1 MATIEA
7 RKSRSGISY
16 RAKVRVKGH
25 PLISESFRLKS
36 KAKRWATKI
45 EAEIHSGKY
54 FPETHYTLA
63 DAVDRYTNNHLCQLK
78 DGVKRSK
85 HLAWWNDQI
94 GHLRLAEIR
103 PDTISKCRSILL
115 AQPSTYGRH
124 QGRHRSDATVN
135 RYIASL
141 SAMFTFAVNEWE
153 WVEKNPCSKLKKLRE
168 GSGRTRFLTQ
178 DELSSLLTS
187 CKTQVDHPELEVI
200 VLIAVTTGMRRG
212 EILGLRQSDIDRER
226 GRILIRE
233 SKNGDSRSVP
243 LVSQVLPYLN
253 ALGVVTSIRRDALL
267 FQHPG
272 TDLEKPLVI
281 DRVWQRARTAAG
293 LTDFRFHDL
302 RHTAASYLAMEGAGL
317 REIGDILGHKTL
329 AMVKRYS
336 HLTEDHKHQTVSRM
350 ADRVL
355 GGAK

>member
-63 DAVDRYTNNHLCQLK
+63 DAVDRYTNNQLCQLK

-141 SAMFTFAVNEWE
+141 SAMFTFAVNE
-153 WVEKNPCSKLKKLRE
+153 P
-168 GSGRTRFLTQ
+168 
-178 DELSSLLTS
+178 S
-187 CKTQVDHPELEVI
+187 C
-200 VLIAVTTGMRRG
+200 
-212 EILGLRQSDIDRER
+212 
-226 GRILIRE
+226 
-233 SKNGDSRSVP
+233 
-243 LVSQVLPYLN
+243 
-253 ALGVVTSIRRDALL
+253 
-267 FQHPG
+267 
-272 TDLEKPLVI
+272 
-281 DRVWQRARTAAG
+281 
-293 LTDFRFHDL
+293 
-302 RHTAASYLAMEGAGL
+302 RHNQML
-317 REIGDILGHKTL
+317 
-329 AMVKRYS
+329 
-336 HLTEDHKHQTVSRM
+336 
-350 ADRVL
+350 
-355 GGAK
+355 